1 MVLHHDAATT
11 SATSRWCMG
20 RVGTSRWCYITMLRQ
35 QVLHHDGVWV
45 GLLHHAG
52 ATSRWCV
59 GRVGT
64 SRWSYITLVLHHNGA
79 TSQWCVGRVGQM
91 TVYVYTVYDRIN
103 GDFLAKNTAYT
114 SYIYGSGQP

>member
-1 MVLHHDAATT
+1 MRHHDGV
-11 SATSRWCMG
+11 W
-20 RVGTSRWCYITMLRQ
+20 VGLVHHDGATSRWCYITM
-35 QVLHHDGVWV
+35 
-45 GLLHHAG
+45 
-52 ATSRWCV
+52 
-59 GRVGT
+59 
-64 SRWSYITLVLHHNGA
+64 VLHHNGA